1 MQQEKAEAS
10 FKRKE
15 IQAREGVAAMAEYE
29 AGKIAERQKT
39 ARLRELRLAK
49 EEQDRQDAAAA
60 KPVEDGEDGKNKG
73 RSKILRCK
81 KCTMSGW
88 T

>member
-1 MQQEKAEAS
+1 LQQEKAEAS
-10 FKRKE
+10 FKRRE

-49 EEQDRQDAAAA
+49 EEQDRQAAAEAKPVKTKAAA
-60 KPVEDGEDGKNKG
+60 KKAVPKKSARKG
-73 RSKILRCK
+73 
-81 KCTMSGW
+81 
-88 T
+88 